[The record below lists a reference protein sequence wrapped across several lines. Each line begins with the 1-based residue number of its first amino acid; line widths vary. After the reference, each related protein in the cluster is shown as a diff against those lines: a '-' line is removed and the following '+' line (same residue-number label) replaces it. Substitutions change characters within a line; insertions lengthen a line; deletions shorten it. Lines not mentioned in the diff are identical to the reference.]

1 MFCFC
6 CSLVGWLVGLGLCG
20 FGLILSLCFV
30 AVVFRRVF
38 LKIRRPRKFGQ
49 HVSFR
54 WTKESFDYN
63 LAITRAEPG
72 N

>member
-1 MFCFC
+1 MLLLFC
-6 CSLVGWLVGLGLCG
+6 GWLAGLGLG
-20 FGLILSLCFV
+20 LWDFVLILSLCFV
-30 AVVFRRVF
+30 AAVFQRVF

-63 LAITRAEPG
+63 LAITRTEPG